1 MSGVDQIRAAFR
13 AARDLVCLPVKWNSK
28 GARFK
33 CLTKFLL
40 DLGWS
45 IEGPWIFSHDD
56 LNFTLCLHPLR
67 PEFIPDQGPLDH
79 LLRESWRGHLYNQWL
94 ASDRRDARECQTVVL
109 QQGNCP
115 FVLRFVI
122 S

>member
-79 LLRESWRGHLYNQWL
+79 MLRESWRSHLYNQCVTL
-94 ASDRRDARECQTVVL
+94 PALVL

-115 FVLRFVI
+115 FVLTFVI